1 MIEVGTTAQLQKV
14 LQDAREQGKTIGFV
28 PTMGALHG
36 GHQSLV
42 RACTQTCD
50 LVVVSIYVNPLQFGP
65 HEDYH
70 EYPRQL
76 EKDRALAEEAG
87 CDVLFCPT
95 DDEMYPDGYTQTVH
109 VKQGANV
116 LCGKSRPGHF
126 DGVATVVLKLFML
139 VQPDFAFF
147 GEKDAQQVAIIKQ
160 LVKEFFLSV
169 TIVACPTVRED
180 DGLAKSSRNAN
191 LTPIERQVAP
201 KLYAALRDAAK
212 LPTSQLSDL
221 VQQVRQHLAALPLG
235 SIDYVEAY
243 EYPSL
248 KKVEQ
253 SDGVVI
259 LALAYQFSKAR
270 LIDHILIDMNNR
282 DGGLNDVSDNDESK
296 IASCT
301 GY

>member
-1 MIEVGTTAQLQKV
+1 M
-14 LQDAREQGKTIGFV
+14 
-28 PTMGALHG
+28 
-36 GHQSLV
+36 
-42 RACTQTCD
+42 
-50 LVVVSIYVNPLQFGP
+50 
-65 HEDYH
+65 
-70 EYPRQL
+70 
-76 EKDRALAEEAG
+76 
-87 CDVLFCPT
+87 
-95 DDEMYPDGYTQTVH
+95 
-109 VKQGANV
+109 
-116 LCGKSRPGHF
+116 
-126 DGVATVVLKLFML
+126 
-139 VQPDFAFF
+139 
-147 GEKDAQQVAIIKQ
+147 
-160 LVKEFFLSV
+160 

-191 LTPIERQVAP
+191 LTPAERQAAP

-248 KKVEQ
+248 KEVEQ
-253 SDGVVI
+253 SDGIVI